1 MSLLRKR
8 LSPLVIV
15 VVIVVALAIAAGA
28 LLLLTHRLAASP
40 DNSGARPVANDPYA
54 TQITGPP
61 TKAGA
66 EAGIA
71 P

>member
-1 MSLLRKR
+1 VLKKR

-15 VVIVVALAIAAGA
+15 VIIVVALAIAAGA
-28 LLLLTHRLAASP
+28 ILLLTNRHGTSP
-40 DNSGARPVANDPYA
+40 DSSGAQPVANDPYA

-66 EAGIA
+66 EAGVA